1 MFFPLGGFSVAR
13 RATYVAGR
21 AMYVAGRA
29 TYVAGLATE
38 ITLKGSKKK
47 P

>member
-13 RATYVAGR
+13 RAT
-21 AMYVAGRA
+21 YVAGRA

>member
-21 AMYVAGRA
+21 A

-38 ITLKGSKKK
+38 INLKGCKKK

>member
-21 AMYVAGRA
+21 A

-38 ITLKGSKKK
+38 ITLKGCKKK

>member
-13 RATYVAGR
+13 R

-38 ITLKGSKKK
+38 ITLKGCKKK